1 MNFLNLNNNLIQYL
15 FILIPLFLITGPFL
29 PDLTLTIIGLLSIFI
44 IYKKNYFKNISKN
57 YFFVFFFIFCIII
70 LLRSIFSENIFLSLE
85 SSLFYFRFGLFSLA
99 VYFLISKNEKT
110 LKYLLIVFII
120 IYLAL
125 LIDSYYQLSILK
137 NLIGLMY
144 ENTQN
149 FRITSF
155 FGDDESH
162 LAHM

>member
-99 VYFLISKNEKT
+99 VYFLISNNEKT
-110 LKYLLIVFII
+110 LRYLFVLFIAIYFALLLIVII
-120 IYLAL
+120 
-125 LIDSYYQLSILK
+125 S
-137 NLIGLMY
+137 
-144 ENTQN
+144 
-149 FRITSF
+149 
-155 FGDDESH
+155 
-162 LAHM
+162 